1 MPAPTPHMPH
11 STGTSLVSCAEL
23 QALLTQIFLRHGT
36 SAEVAAVLAAN
47 CASAQRDGADSHGIF
62 RIPGYLS
69 TLASGWVNGQAVP
82 QVQDVA
88 PGYVAVDACNGFAQP
103 ALQAARGLLIDKARR
118 NGIALLAIRNSHHF
132 AALWPD
138 VEPFAREGLVALA
151 FVNSMACVVPTGG
164 HKALFGTNPIA
175 FAAPRTGGDPLVF
188 DLATSAIAHGDVQI
202 AARAGHTL
210 PEGYGV
216 DRHGQPTCDPAA
228 ILDGGALLPFGGY
241 KGSALSMM
249 VELLA
254 AALTG
259 GNFSFDFDW
268 SQHPGA
274 KTPRTGELLIVIDP
288 GKGAGHNFAQRT
300 ETLVQQMRAAGQARQ
315 PGDRRYQQRA
325 ESERHGIAIDSE
337 ELARLRG
344 LAAAPWFSEPA
355 APRPLA

>member
-1 MPAPTPHMPH
+1 MNPTMHPTTMPTSTPSS
-11 STGTSLVSCAEL
+11 STVRIPFAQL
-23 QALLTQIFLRHGT
+23 QALLEQVFQRHGT
-36 SAEVAAVLAAN
+36 SAQVAAALAHN
-47 CASAQRDGADSHGIF
+47 CALAQRDGADSHGVF

-82 QVQDVA
+82 LVEDVA
-88 PGYVAVDACNGFAQP
+88 PGYVAVDAGNGFAQP
-103 ALQAARGLLIDKARR
+103 ALDAARSLLLDKVRR

-132 AALWPD
+132 AALWLD

-151 FVNSMACVVPTGG
+151 FVNSMACVVPSGG
-164 HKALFGTNPIA
+164 HTALFGTNPIA
-175 FAAPRTGGDPLVF
+175 FAAPRAGGEPLVF

-202 AARAGHTL
+202 AAREGHTL

-274 KTPRTGELLIVIDP
+274 KTPWTGELLIVIDP

-300 ETLVQQMRAAGQARQ
+300 ETLVQAMRGAGQTRQ

-325 ESERHGIAIDSE
+325 ESDQLGVAIDASE
-337 ELARLRG
+337 WQTLRALAG
-344 LAAAPWFSEPA
+344 AD
-355 APRPLA
+355 

>member
-1 MPAPTPHMPH
+1 MAGCTHPTVQTMPH
-11 STGTSLVSCAEL
+11 APATQHIASAEL

-36 SAEVAAVLAAN
+36 SAEVAAILATN

-69 TLASGWVNGQAVP
+69 TLASGWVNGRAVP
-82 QVQDVA
+82 QVEDVA
-88 PGYVAVDACNGFAQP
+88 PGYVAVDAGNGFAQP
-103 ALQAARGLLIDKARR
+103 ALQAARGLLTEKARR

-175 FAAPRTGGDPLVF
+175 FAAPRAGGDPLVF

-202 AARAGHTL
+202 AARAGHRL

-228 ILDGGALLPFGGY
+228 VLEGGALLPFGGY

-259 GNFSFDFDW
+259 GNFSFEFDW

-274 KTPRTGELLIVIDP
+274 KTPWTGELLIVIDP
-288 GKGAGHNFAQRT
+288 SKGAGHSLAQRT
-300 ETLVQQMRAAGQARQ
+300 ETLVQQMRAAGQDRQ

-325 ESERHGIAIDSE
+325 QSDRHGIAIGCE

-344 LAAAPWFSEPA
+344 LAAAPLPPA
-355 APRPLA
+355 G

>member
-1 MPAPTPHMPH
+1 MGSVTL
-11 STGTSLVSCAEL
+11 SLPEAYDL
-23 QALLTQIFLRHGT
+23 ALEVL
-36 SAEVAAVLAAN
+36 SANGFSADHAAAIARNVTAGERDG
-47 CASAQRDGADSHGIF
+47 CASHGLWRLLGIVD
-62 RIPGYLS
+62 
-69 TLASGWVNGQAVP
+69 TLRKGKVSPDAEP
-82 QVQDVA
+82 QIHDQA
-88 PGYVAVDACNGFAQP
+88 PGIARADAGGAFSLLAYER
-103 ALQAARGLLIDKARR
+103 ALPLLLEKARQ
-118 NGIALLAIRNSHHF
+118 NGIAALAINRCVHF
-132 AALWPD
+132 SALFAD
-138 VEPFAREGLVALA
+138 IEPLTEAGLVGLA
-151 FVNSMACVVPTGG
+151 CTPSHAWVAPAGG
-164 HKALFGTNPIA
+164 TRPLFGTNPIA
-175 FAAPRTGGDPLVF
+175 FAAPRAGHEPLVF

>member
-1 MPAPTPHMPH
+1 MNTAPDAQSRIP
-11 STGTSLVSCAEL
+11 LAQLE
-23 QALLTQIFLRHGT
+23 ALLTQVFERHGT
-36 SAEVAAVLAAN
+36 SPTVAAALAHN
-47 CASAQRDGADSHGIF
+47 CALAQRDGADSHGVF

-82 QVQDVA
+82 QVEDIA
-88 PGYVAVDACNGFAQP
+88 PGYVAVDAGNGFAQP
-103 ALQAARGLLIDKARR
+103 ALDAARPLLLEKARH
-118 NGIALLAIRNSHHF
+118 NGIALLAVRNSHHF
-132 AALWPD
+132 AALWLD

-151 FVNSMACVVPTGG
+151 FVNSMACVVPSGG
-164 HKALFGTNPIA
+164 HRALFGTNPIA
-175 FAAPRTGGDPLVF
+175 FAAPRAGGEPLVF

-202 AARAGHTL
+202 AARAGETL

-216 DRHGQPTCDPAA
+216 DRHGQPTCSPAA

-274 KTPRTGELLIVIDP
+274 QTPRTGELLIAIDP
-288 GKGAGHNFAQRT
+288 SKGAGGNFAQRT
-300 ETLVQQMRAAGQARQ
+300 ENLVQAMRGAGQARQ
-315 PGDRRYQQRA
+315 PGDRRYAERA
-325 ESERHGIAIDSE
+325 
-337 ELARLRG
+337 LADQLG
-344 LAAAPWFSEPA
+344 VAVSLQDLAALQALAAA
-355 APRPLA
+355 